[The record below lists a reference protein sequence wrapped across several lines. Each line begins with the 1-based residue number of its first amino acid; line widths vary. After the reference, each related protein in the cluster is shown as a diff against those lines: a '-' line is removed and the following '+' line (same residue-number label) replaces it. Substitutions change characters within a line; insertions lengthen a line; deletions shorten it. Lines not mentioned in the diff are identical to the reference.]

1 MQKLLIKNYVKENI
15 YIITFFLSCKIV
27 KILKFI
33 KSDLFI
39 DTKKTRLQIFNENS
53 MNNFT
58 T

>member
-39 DTKKTRLQIFNENS
+39 DTKKTRL
-53 MNNFT
+53 
-58 T
+58 